1 MEEYCDRNM
10 LSPATEWNF
19 TERGAQDQIMPFSCS
34 DSGRLRA
41 SEVADPGPADMFAEQ
56 GAPDG
61 SATNRVLKCPHGAIA
76 QLVRAADS

>member
-19 TERGAQDQIMPFSCS
+19 TERDAQDQIMPFSCS

-41 SEVADPGPADMFAEQ
+41 SEVAGPRGLKARPLIEGHPA
-56 GAPDG
+56 GALP
-61 SATNRVLKCPHGAIA
+61 AVCLNVLTG
-76 QLVRAADS
+76 L